1 MPEETDK
8 PCQFLFVDDDP
19 QFLATLTQSK
29 QGSKAHWAFRTATN
43 HVQALEQLKSEPV
56 QIIVLDVEMPVMDGI
71 EFLRLLRRTHPGQR
85 VVMLAAR
92 VDEAARKTSMELG
105 AALYLEKPTTPDGF
119 QCLFAALEA
128 LTTAGPQSGSGGQSG
143 FRGMMQVGLTDVLQM
158 ECLARKSS
166 ILAVSAGSR
175 KGQIFVN
182 DGAIIHAEYGRL
194 QGEMAL
200 YGLLGLSGG
209 EFNLFPY
216 TEPSRRTISGQYEFL
231 LMEAAR
237 LRDEGNTSSFPQSSS
252 LGSPDLHAALESAT
266 PTEARGVR
274 IEETLLCSSA
284 GEVLHQSKCESLDAR
299 MELFQKLEQQM
310 MEASKGTPSGRFHR
324 VSVDTS
330 AHRLLI
336 QIQPTYK
343 LLVRS
348 ALSAPVG
355 TDHQP

>member
-1 MPEETDK
+1 MPEETNK
-8 PCQFLFVDDDP
+8 PYQFLFVDDDP
-19 QFLATLTQSK
+19 QYLATLTQSK
-29 QGSKAHWAFRTATN
+29 QSSKAHWAFRTATN
-43 HVQALEQLKSEPV
+43 HVQALEQLKTQPV
-56 QIIVLDVEMPVMDGI
+56 EIIVLDTEMPVMDGI
-71 EFLRLLRRTHPGQR
+71 EFLRLLRRTHPSQR
-85 VVMLAAR
+85 VVMLSAR

-105 AALYLEKPTTPDGF
+105 AVLYLEKPTTPEGF
-119 QCLFAALEA
+119 QCLFAALET
-128 LTTAGPQSGSGGQSG
+128 LTTAGPQSG
-143 FRGMMQVGLTDVLQM
+143 FRGVMQVGLHDVLQM
-158 ECLARKSS
+158 GCLARKSS
-166 ILAVSAGSR
+166 ILGVSAGGR
-175 KGQIFVN
+175 KGQIFIN
-182 DGAIIHAEYGRL
+182 DGAIIHAEYGQL

-216 TEPSRRTISGQYEFL
+216 TEPSRRTISGQYEYL

-237 LRDEGNTSSFPQSSS
+237 LRDEGSPSSLPQIGS
-252 LGSPDLHAALESAT
+252 LGSPDLHAALENAT

-284 GEVLHQSKCESLDAR
+284 GEVLHQSKCEALEAR
-299 MELFQKLEQQM
+299 LELFQKLEQQM

-330 AHRLLI
+330 DHRLLI

-348 ALSAPVG
+348 ALSAPAM
-355 TDHQP
+355 QP